1 MIWSLGL
8 LAMRSLNA
16 SSGAAAYW
24 TTSAPSI
31 VRTSSGMLALA
42 TDPGAT
48 LERGEECADFAPHFG
63 AAGKPAPVHADQSD
77 ELVTLIDRH
86 QIIFRSDTGS
96 VVPDAIDEQRGYIR
110 LHHFQDGIG
119 LLNVH
124 PRFQRQQRFGG
135 PGGTGVER
143 DHSTVW
149 RALEE
154 ESHINRNHQP
164 VPLSVCKLKIRQ
176 ELRAAWNSFVFCAAL
191 PVEKNRAGLA
201 GADQFAAGGLDKM
214 LVLGRQFAAAHFAT
228 LDRCSLARKLAK
240 SCKRAFLQRWKRWSH
255 ISQRSA
261 EWAQGTTQPC
271 FGRSRVARRRQIRS
285 ASLRYPPLAPGSRP
299 HRAPR
304 LVWRIR
310 AWILRS
316 PL

>member
-1 MIWSLGL
+1 
-8 LAMRSLNA
+8 MRSLNA
-16 SSGAAAYW
+16 SSGAAAYG

-48 LERGEECADFAPHFG
+48 LQRAEECADFAPHFG
-63 AAGKPAPVHADQSD
+63 AAGKPAPVRADQSD
-77 ELVTLIDRH
+77 QLVTLIDRH

-135 PGGTGVER
+135 PGGAGVER
-143 DHSTVW
+143 DHSSVW

-154 ESHINRNHQP
+154 ESHVNGNHQP

-176 ELRAAWNSFVFCAAL
+176 ELRAAWNSFVFCPAL
-191 PVEKNRAGLA
+191 PIEENRAGLA
-201 GADQFAAGGLDKM
+201 GADQFAASRLDQM
-214 LVLGRQFAAAHFAT
+214 FVLGCQFAAAHFAA
-228 LDRCSLARKLAK
+228 LDGCALARKLAK
-240 SCKRAFLQRWKRWSH
+240 SCKRAFLQRWKRWNH
-255 ISQRSA
+255 ISHRSA
-261 EWAQGTTQPC
+261 AWARGTRRPC

-285 ASLRYPPLAPGSRP
+285 AALRYLPLAPGSRQ
-299 HRAPR
+299 HQARR
-304 LVWRIR
+304 LVWLIR
-310 AWILRS
+310 AWISRS

>member
-16 SSGAAAYW
+16 SSGAAAYG

-42 TDPGAT
+42 TNPGAT
-48 LERGEECADFAPHFG
+48 LQRAEECADFAPHFG
-63 AAGKPAPVHADQSD
+63 TAGKPAPVHADHSD
-77 ELVTLIDRH
+77 QLVTLIDRH
-86 QIIFRSDTGS
+86 KIIFRSHTGS
-96 VVPDAIDEQRGYIR
+96 IVPDAVRQQRGYIR
-110 LHHFQDGIG
+110 LHRFQDGVG

-143 DHSTVW
+143 DHSSMW

-154 ESHINRNHQP
+154 ESHINGNHQS
-164 VPLSVCKLKIRQ
+164 VPLSVGQLKIRQ

-191 PVEKNRAGLA
+191 PIEKNRAGLA
-201 GADQFAAGGLDKM
+201 GADQFAAGRLDQM
-214 LVLGRQFAAAHFAT
+214 LVLGCQLAAAHFAALHRWNAALNGCT
-228 LDRCSLARKLAK
+228 LARNLAK
-240 SCKRAFLQRWKRWSH
+240 SRKRAFLQRWKRWNH
-255 ISQRSA
+255 ISHRSA
-261 EWAQGTTQPC
+261 EWAPGTMRPC

-285 ASLRYPPLAPGSRP
+285 AA
-299 HRAPR
+299 
-304 LVWRIR
+304 
-310 AWILRS
+310 LRS
-316 PL
+316 LPRGPGRRRL